1 MNIVALAGGVGG
13 AKLADGLNRAAAGSL
28 TVIVNTGDDFEWHGL
43 YVAPD
48 LDTVMYTLAGIAN
61 ADTGWGIL
69 GDTFNSLEMLGA
81 YDVERWFRVGDRDL
95 ATHVLRSEML
105 SEGKTLSEVTAFF
118 ARKLGIRAVLLP
130 MTNERVAT
138 IVDTDE
144 GELPFQDYFVRRRCE
159 PHVLSYRF
167 AGIQSARPVAG
178 VLDAIDRADA
188 IIICPSNPFVS
199 IEPILSVGGMREG
212 LKRTSAKRV
221 AVSPIVAGNAIKG
234 PAAKMF
240 RELGTLPS
248 ARAVAEK
255 YRGLV
260 DTFVIDKADQEQE
273 PAIQA
278 LGMQVH
284 VTDTIM
290 RTLSDRERVARE
302 ILNWVIRQPDG

>member
-1 MNIVALAGGVGG
+1 MQ
-13 AKLADGLNRAAAGSL
+13 
-28 TVIVNTGDDFEWHGL
+28 
-43 YVAPD
+43 
-48 LDTVMYTLAGIAN
+48 
-61 ADTGWGIL
+61 
-69 GDTFNSLEMLGA
+69 
-81 YDVERWFRVGDRDL
+81 
-95 ATHVLRSEML
+95 
-105 SEGKTLSEVTAFF
+105 EV
-118 ARKLGIRAVLLP
+118 
-130 MTNERVAT
+130 
-138 IVDTDE
+138 
-144 GELPFQDYFVRRRCE
+144 
-159 PHVLSYRF
+159 
-167 AGIQSARPVAG
+167 
-178 VLDAIDRADA
+178 
-188 IIICPSNPFVS
+188 
-199 IEPILSVGGMREG
+199 

-273 PAIQA
+273 PAIQG

>member
-167 AGIQSARPVAG
+167 AGIQSARPIDG
-178 VLDAIDRADA
+178 TLDAMERADA

-199 IEPILSVGGMREG
+199 IEPILSVRGMREG
-212 LKRTSAKRV
+212 LKRTSARRV

-273 PAIQA
+273 PAIQG